1 MEVRWMTA
9 GERRPSFSFSH
20 LFRDHEARVCI
31 LNPSTFSITLKEG
44 AQNFSVY
51 AGGAV
56 VED

>member
-1 MEVRWMTA
+1 MTA